1 MAYQNDG
8 YEMDWNG
15 AIENDSPSF
24 TLLPEGDYD
33 FVVTELERTRH
44 NGSAKLPPCNKAI
57 VHIRIDAQG
66 AEGGMNIIK
75 HNLFLHSR
83 CEGLL
88 CDFFVGIGQR
98 QKGERKNM
106 DWSKVVGARG
116 RAKVGIRT
124 YNKDGQEYQA
134 NEIKRF
140 YSPGPQNQQ
149 KQSTTL
155 PWPEAT
161 GSQQPPYN
169 DEVF

>member
-1 MAYQNDG
+1 MANYQNQNND

-15 AIENDSPSF
+15 TLENDSPSF

-57 VHIRIDAQG
+57 VHIRIAD
-66 AEGGMNIIK
+66 EGGMNIIK

-98 QKGERKNM
+98 KKGERKNM

-116 RAKVGIRT
+116 RAKIGIRNWVDNNGNDRQT
-124 YNKDGQEYQA
+124 
-134 NEIKRF
+134 NEIKHF
-140 YSPGPQNQQ
+140 YSPEEQPRQVQA
-149 KQSTTL
+149 KSDL
-155 PWPEAT
+155 PWAEA
-161 GSQQPPYN
+161 QPPYN

>member
-44 NGSAKLPPCNKAI
+44 TGSAKLPPCNKAI
-57 VHIRIDAQG
+57 VHIRIAD
-66 AEGGMNIIK
+66 EGGMNIIK
-75 HNLFLHSR
+75 HNLFLYSR

-98 QKGERKNM
+98 KKGERKNM

-116 RAKVGIRT
+116 RAKVGIRS
-124 YNKDGQEYQA
+124 YNKDGREYQV

-140 YSPGPQNQQ
+140 YSPDEQPKQQ
-149 KQSTTL
+149 AEDL
-155 PWPEAT
+155 PWTEAT

>member
-1 MAYQNDG
+1 MSYQNQNND

-24 TLLPEGDYD
+24 TLMPEGDYD

-57 VHIRIDAQG
+57 VHIRITDG
-66 AEGGMNIIK
+66 AGVAIIK

-88 CDFFVGIGQR
+88 CDFFCGIGQR
-98 QKGERKNM
+98 KRGEDKPMN
-106 DWSKVVGARG
+106 WQQVVGARG

-124 YNKDGQEYQA
+124 YSKEGREYKT

-140 YSPGPQNQQ
+140 YEAQPAHNN
-149 KQSTTL
+149 L
-155 PWPEAT
+155 PWPEAP
-161 GSQQPPYN
+161 QPPRE

>member
-134 NEIKRF
+134 NEIKQIGRA
-140 YSPGPQNQQ
+140 SCRERVW
-149 KQSTTL
+149 L
-155 PWPEAT
+155 L
-161 GSQQPPYN
+161 
-169 DEVF
+169 V